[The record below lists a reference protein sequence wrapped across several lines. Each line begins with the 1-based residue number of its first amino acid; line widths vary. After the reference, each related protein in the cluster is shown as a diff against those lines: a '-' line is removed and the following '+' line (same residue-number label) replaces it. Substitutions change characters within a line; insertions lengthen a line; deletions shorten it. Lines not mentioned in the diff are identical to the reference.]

1 MILFFFWLQR
11 FLKFFL
17 EKYKRH
23 VCNADQREFINQWY
37 ILVIISDL
45 LTISGSVLKMEI
57 KAKVRATHF
66 KSLVFFYSFGW
77 SHILLRYVVILMFS
91 LFSHP

>member
-1 MILFFFWLQR
+1 MQFVRNASSSFFFWLQR

-66 KSLVFFYSFGW
+66 KSFVLSILWGGLTYS
-77 SHILLRYVVILMFS
+77 
-91 LFSHP
+91 